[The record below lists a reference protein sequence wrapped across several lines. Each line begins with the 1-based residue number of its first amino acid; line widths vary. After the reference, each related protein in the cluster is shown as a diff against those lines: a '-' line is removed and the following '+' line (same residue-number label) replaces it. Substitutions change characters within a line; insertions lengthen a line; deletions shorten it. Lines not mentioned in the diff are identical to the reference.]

1 MGTSIAF
8 LTFGGLSSLFL
19 VILFAIEEKRGI
31 RYGERVRAVFDR
43 MISNARKSVGS
54 AFPDVNDHFLRELFH
69 FIIHSIL
76 SLVLSAVRSVER
88 GVVRIVRFNRMQ
100 VMRLRT
106 PAPPTGVTPEHT
118 ERTAHLAEVIDHKR
132 SVELSP
138 KERAKKKEEAIEG

>member
-1 MGTSIAF
+1 MGASITF

-19 VILFAIEEKRGI
+19 IVLFAIEERRGV
-31 RYGERVRAVFDR
+31 RFGERVRSVFDR
-43 MISNARKSVGS
+43 LVQNVKDNVRS
-54 AFPDVNDHFLRELFH
+54 AFPEVNDHFLRELFH
-69 FIIHSIL
+69 FLIHGML
-76 SLVLSAVRSVER
+76 SFVLAFVRSVDR

-106 PAPPTGVTPEHT
+106 PKIEKSPEQPTDRSG
-118 ERTAHLAEVIDHKR
+118 HLAEVMDHKR